1 MQVQLYVSLYSL
13 DVVATSREIFLFV
26 RYAIIGW
33 PRVEDM
39 DEGRRK
45 NLALR
50 GPRGIFYRY
59 FSCSPSLILL
69 FSFFIYL
76 FIYFFLPFF
85 LQTPLHGF
93 SPGSPSGR
101 EDRADYNQRAHK
113 SASIVLFSPPACL
126 SIFSKADD
134 EKEDKLVGKSFR
146 CCANTPAG
154 ESAGW
159 PSRGGRFGV
168 ACGRRGC

>member
-59 FSCSPSLILL
+59 FSRSPSLILL

-76 FIYFFLPFF
+76 FIYFSLSFF

-93 SPGSPSGR
+93 SPGSR
-101 EDRADYNQRAHK
+101 
-113 SASIVLFSPPACL
+113 
-126 SIFSKADD
+126 
-134 EKEDKLVGKSFR
+134 
-146 CCANTPAG
+146 PAG
-154 ESAGW
+154 KTARTTINERIKAL
-159 PSRGGRFGV
+159 PSYYSLRPCACRFS
-168 ACGRRGC
+168 RRRTMKRKTNW

>member
-1 MQVQLYVSLYSL
+1 MRLSAGRGWRIWTRGEGKISL
-13 DVVATSREIFLFV
+13 F
-26 RYAIIGW
+26 
-33 PRVEDM
+33 
-39 DEGRRK
+39 EGRGAS
-45 NLALR
+45 LIDTFPVHPLS
-50 GPRGIFYRY
+50 
-59 FSCSPSLILL
+59 FSCFLSLSIYLSISL
-69 FSFFIYL
+69 FLSFFKPR
-76 FIYFFLPFF
+76 FMVFLLVPVR
-85 LQTPLHGF
+85 
-93 SPGSPSGR
+93 PGRP
-101 EDRADYNQRAHK
+101 RADYNQRAHK

>member
-45 NLALR
+45 NFALR

-76 FIYFFLPFF
+76 FIYFSLSFF

-93 SPGSPSGR
+93 SPGSRPAGKT
-101 EDRADYNQRAHK
+101 ADYNQRAHK

>member
-1 MQVQLYVSLYSL
+1 MRLSAGRVWRIWTRGEGKISL
-13 DVVATSREIFLFV
+13 F
-26 RYAIIGW
+26 
-33 PRVEDM
+33 
-39 DEGRRK
+39 EGRGASFIDTFPVHP
-45 NLALR
+45 LS
-50 GPRGIFYRY
+50 
-59 FSCSPSLILL
+59 FSCFLSL
-69 FSFFIYL
+69 SIYL
-76 FIYFFLPFF
+76 FLSFFLSSNPASWFF
-85 LQTPLHGF
+85 SWF
-93 SPGSPSGR
+93 PSGR

>member
-1 MQVQLYVSLYSL
+1 MRLSAGRGWRIWTRGEGKISL
-13 DVVATSREIFLFV
+13 F
-26 RYAIIGW
+26 
-33 PRVEDM
+33 
-39 DEGRRK
+39 EGRGASFIDTF
-45 NLALR
+45 LVHPLS
-50 GPRGIFYRY
+50 
-59 FSCSPSLILL
+59 FSCFLSLSIYLSISL
-69 FSFFIYL
+69 SLSFFKNPASW
-76 FIYFFLPFF
+76 FFSWF
-85 LQTPLHGF
+85 
-93 SPGSPSGR
+93 PSGR

-126 SIFSKADD
+126 SIFSKAGD
-134 EKEDKLVGKSFR
+134 EKEDKLVGRSFR